1 MRPDKNLHVC
11 YALAMDDDPLYADL
25 VTISALAVARVH
37 PASRITI
44 LTDDATLANCGNA
57 LRGMRNIAPEIRSVG
72 SFAGDARLR
81 SRFVKTLARSVL
93 TGDFL
98 YLDADTL
105 SVSTFDSIFTCEAPI
120 AAAVDR
126 NPVDPAGEFP
136 AWLAPDFD
144 RLDWPQPT
152 TVYFNSGVVFWK
164 DCKSAHALGRLWHRN
179 WLHYATT
186 VENPADQP
194 AFNRSIEALG
204 IRPEIMDD
212 AFNFR
217 LGLSP
222 ETATGSRIYHFYF
235 GGENK
240 PEGTI
245 IDDLLEK
252 YRSNGELDF
261 SLIDDGASRG
271 RARRQESCSLLSASS

>member
-1 MRPDKNLHVC
+1 
-11 YALAMDDDPLYADL
+11 MDDDALYADL
-25 VTISALAVARVH
+25 VTISALSVARVH

-44 LTDDATLANCGNA
+44 LTDDATLGNCGNA
-57 LRGMRNIAPEIRSVG
+57 LRGMRNIAAEIRSVG
-72 SFAGDARLR
+72 SFAGDARVR
-81 SRFVKTLARSVL
+81 SRFVKTQARSVL

-105 SVSTFDSIFTCEAPI
+105 PVSAFDDVFACEAPI

-126 NPVDPAGEFP
+126 NPVDPAGQFP

-152 TVYFNSGVVFWK
+152 KVYFNSGVVFWR
-164 DCKSAHALGRLWHRN
+164 DCESAHTLGRLWHHN

-194 AFNRSIEALG
+194 AFNHSIDALG
-204 IRPEIMDD
+204 IKSEIMDD

-217 LGLSP
+217 VGLSP
-222 ETATGSRIYHFYF
+222 ETAIASRIYHFYF

-252 YRSNGELDF
+252 YRANGEVDF
-261 SLIDDGASRG
+261 SLIDDAATRG
-271 RARRQESCSLLSASS
+271 HAWSQESRSLSASS